1 MHQAWL
7 IIHLTGLSQ
16 PSEPALRSCNSKGT
30 RRERICFSE
39 ERGEGRGQEFGHLG
53 VSTV

>member
-16 PSEPALRSCNSKGT
+16 PTEPALHSCNSQGT
-30 RRERICFSE
+30 RRERIWFL
-39 ERGEGRGQEFGHLG
+39 ERGKGGGQEFGHLG
-53 VSTV
+53 ASTV